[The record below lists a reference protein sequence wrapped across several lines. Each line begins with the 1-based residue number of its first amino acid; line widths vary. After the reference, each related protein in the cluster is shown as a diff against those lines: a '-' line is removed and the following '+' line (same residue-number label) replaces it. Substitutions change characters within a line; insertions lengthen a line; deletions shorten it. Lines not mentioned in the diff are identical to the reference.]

1 MKHKSLKKV
10 NFSSF
15 GFVIHIIPF
24 NFTFCTHYYIQ
35 CIFEPI
41 CNSVSVLV
49 YFSIKLKYTLKFNIN
64 MNISWLVEQNFYI
77 FFKKAILSSSP
88 VATKLGI
95 LTITLSVTF
104 SLHVFIDYTST
115 VTKGFPASPPLP
127 PPPWPSLLLFKTF
140 VRSPF
145 FSISPLFKIFHIISP
160 ILMQTTPLFPWCNTR
175 QPSLHIIN
183 KFTQKSKGWFYQFTC
198 CHLSKINF

>member
-1 MKHKSLKKV
+1 MKHKNFKKV
-10 NFSSF
+10 NFCSF

-24 NFTFCTHYYIQ
+24 SFIFCTRYYIQ
-35 CIFEPI
+35 LIFEPI
-41 CNSVSVLV
+41 CNSVSLLV

-77 FFKKAILSSSP
+77 FFKKAILSSSR

-95 LTITLSVTF
+95 LTITLLVTF

-115 VTKGFPASPPLP
+115 VTMGFPAP

-140 VRSPF
+140 VYPPF

-160 ILMQTTPLFPWCNTR
+160 IVMLTTPLF
-175 QPSLHIIN
+175 S
-183 KFTQKSKGWFYQFTC
+183 
-198 CHLSKINF
+198 

>member
-115 VTKGFPASPPLP
+115 VTKGFPASPPSPHHLDPACSFLKPLYALRSFLFHPFLRYFISFP
-127 PPPWPSLLLFKTF
+127 PS
-140 VRSPF
+140 S
-145 FSISPLFKIFHIISP
+145 
-160 ILMQTTPLFPWCNTR
+160 CR
-175 QPSLHIIN
+175 QPHSSPDATHASLPY
-183 KFTQKSKGWFYQFTC
+183 T
-198 CHLSKINF
+198 